1 MRKEKISFKETGNF
15 SKKFLD
21 FINGESESYFPSEKN
36 ILSVQKNLNFS
47 FEDRALLYDD
57 LKSQYKGIEVLESVN
72 KNLELLKSE
81 NTYTIT
87 TGHQLNIF
95 TGPMY
100 VIYKIVSAI
109 KLSADLSKK
118 YPENN
123 FIPVYWM
130 ASEDHDFEEIQSF
143 HTRGKTYKWDIE
155 SRGPVGNLKL
165 ESIESILKQDID
177 IPDFFV
183 DAYQN
188 SKSLSES
195 VRKYMNSLFGKFG
208 LIIIDPNSKN
218 LKSTI
223 KDIMEDDIINN
234 SIEKIEKSSESSS
247 DVYVRKINFFFQKS
261 DFRERIEKSDTYN
274 ILSSELSFSEEEI
287 KNKIQLSPE
296 SFSPNVITRCLY
308 QQRILPNI
316 CYVGGPAEIIYW
328 TSFKKFF
335 SHYKV
340 PYPVL
345 VPRDFILLLTTK
357 AQKKIE
363 KLKLSTADLFLD
375 KDKIE
380 NKVMSVYTDDSKNFS
395 REIKEVKKILEGLS
409 EKFGIED
416 STMKPHVL
424 ATAKNIEKRLL
435 QIERRYINKQKENS
449 KFLIDKVGSLF
460 NFINPGNSIQ
470 ERRENIISFYDSELI
485 DNLFQNLDPLDLN
498 FKILKK

>member
-1 MRKEKISFKETGNF
+1 M
-15 SKKFLD
+15 
-21 FINGESESYFPSEKN
+21 
-36 ILSVQKNLNFS
+36 
-47 FEDRALLYDD
+47 
-57 LKSQYKGIEVLESVN
+57 
-72 KNLELLKSE
+72 
-81 NTYTIT
+81 
-87 TGHQLNIF
+87 
-95 TGPMY
+95 
-100 VIYKIVSAI
+100 
-109 KLSADLSKK
+109 
-118 YPENN
+118 
-123 FIPVYWM
+123 
-130 ASEDHDFEEIQSF
+130 
-143 HTRGKTYKWDIE
+143 
-155 SRGPVGNLKL
+155 
-165 ESIESILKQDID
+165 
-177 IPDFFV
+177 
-183 DAYQN
+183 
-188 SKSLSES
+188 
-195 VRKYMNSLFGKFG
+195 
-208 LIIIDPNSKN
+208 
-218 LKSTI
+218 
-223 KDIMEDDIINN
+223 
-234 SIEKIEKSSESSS
+234 
-247 DVYVRKINFFFQKS
+247 
-261 DFRERIEKSDTYN
+261 
-274 ILSSELSFSEEEI
+274 
-287 KNKIQLSPE
+287 
-296 SFSPNVITRCLY
+296 ITRCLY

-380 NKVMSVYTDDSKNFS
+380 NKVMSVHTDDSKNFS

-435 QIERRYINKQKENS
+435 QIQRRYINKQKENS

-460 NFINPGNSIQ
+460 NFVNPGNSIQ

>member
-1 MRKEKISFKETGNF
+1 M
-15 SKKFLD
+15 
-21 FINGESESYFPSEKN
+21 
-36 ILSVQKNLNFS
+36 
-47 FEDRALLYDD
+47 
-57 LKSQYKGIEVLESVN
+57 
-72 KNLELLKSE
+72 
-81 NTYTIT
+81 
-87 TGHQLNIF
+87 
-95 TGPMY
+95 
-100 VIYKIVSAI
+100 
-109 KLSADLSKK
+109 
-118 YPENN
+118 
-123 FIPVYWM
+123 
-130 ASEDHDFEEIQSF
+130 
-143 HTRGKTYKWDIE
+143 
-155 SRGPVGNLKL
+155 
-165 ESIESILKQDID
+165 
-177 IPDFFV
+177 

-188 SKSLSES
+188 SKSLSEA

-218 LKSTI
+218 LKSSIT
-223 KDIMEDDIINN
+223 DIIEDDIINN
-234 SIEKIEKSSESSS
+234 SIEKIEKSSDSSS
-247 DVYVRKINFFFQKS
+247 EVYVRKINFFFQKS

-380 NKVMSVYTDDSKNFS
+380 NKVMSVHTDDSKNFS

>member
-47 FEDRALLYDD
+47 LEDRALLYDD

-72 KNLELLKSE
+72 KNLELLKYE

-109 KLSADLSKK
+109 KLAADLSKK

-143 HTRGKTYKWDIE
+143 HIRGKTYKWDIE

-165 ESIESILKQDID
+165 ESIESILKEDLD

-188 SKSLSES
+188 SKSLSEA

-218 LKSTI
+218 LKSAIT
-223 KDIMEDDIINN
+223 DIIEDDIINN

-287 KNKIQLSPE
+287 KNKIKLSPE

-328 TSFKKFF
+328 TGFKKFF

-363 KLKLSTADLFLD
+363 KLKLSTTDLFLD